1 MSLSLGARV
10 PLPAVA
16 VAVAL
21 ALGLSSCGAGR
32 DAVVVRV
39 GNRSITEATVEH
51 WTAVE
56 AILAYEA
63 SPSHSVPKG
72 VIPDPPAYADC
83 VAYLHR
89 TGATLARTRAT
100 ATPAQLKRRCRQ
112 RYDELKRHVLDILIT
127 NYWLDGEAAARGV
140 TVDDQEVQQA
150 IHRQFP
156 DPTAFRRFLALTGEK
171 AADETLIVRRDL
183 LAAKLQALQQGEVIK
198 TGLPP
203 AQERQAFAKLGAEFT
218 ARWTARTGCRSGYIV
233 QECRQF
239 SGSNW
244 P

>member
-1 MSLSLGARV
+1 MPLSLGTRV
-10 PLPAVA
+10 PLPAA
-16 VAVAL
+16 AVAL
-21 ALGLSSCGAGR
+21 VLTLGSCGAGR

-39 GNRSITEATVEH
+39 GNHSITERTVEH

-63 SPSHSVPKG
+63 SPSRPAPKG
-72 VIPDPPAYADC
+72 VVPDPPAYADC

-89 TGATLARTRAT
+89 IDATL
-100 ATPAQLKRRCRQ
+100 AQLKRRCQQ

-140 TVDDQEVQQA
+140 TVNDHDVQRA
-150 IHRQFP
+150 IKRQFP
-156 DPTAFRRFLALTGEK
+156 TPTAFRRFLALTGER
-171 AADETLIVRRDL
+171 ASDETLIVRRDL
-183 LAAKLQALQQGEVIK
+183 LAARLQASQLSEVTK
-198 TGLPP
+198 SGLAP

-218 ARWTARTGCRSGYIV
+218 ARWTARTDCRPEYVV

-239 SGSNW
+239 DGPASPSSSRSR
-244 P
+244 